1 MQKFSVFVF
10 CVEANIYLLL
20 YSLHDCTFNSN
31 VVFRDAVEKKC
42 KIRGN
47 NFIKIPQTAA
57 HHGWTAKQTSISRTS
72 RTAISSF

>member
-31 VVFRDAVEKKC
+31 VVFRDAVEKM
-42 KIRGN
+42 
-47 NFIKIPQTAA
+47 
-57 HHGWTAKQTSISRTS
+57 
-72 RTAISSF
+72 